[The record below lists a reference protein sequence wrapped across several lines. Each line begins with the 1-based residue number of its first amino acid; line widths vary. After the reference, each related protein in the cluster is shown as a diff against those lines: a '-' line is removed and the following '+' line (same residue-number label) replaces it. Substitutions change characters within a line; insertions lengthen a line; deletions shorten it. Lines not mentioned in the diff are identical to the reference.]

1 MKEGYINIPIE
12 HFDPSTT
19 PTVTNNV
26 SSKTPTVTNNVS
38 STTPTVTN
46 NVSSTTPTVTNN
58 QNKSI
63 KLYVWTETGNNQTIL
78 KYSTHN
84 TKLSGLHLSIR
95 EKNNNTINWSSE
107 QGNADACDWFVKIN
121 NFNKPPESI
130 PSSTRSILGTTES
143 IPVSTPSSSS
153 ESFYNFEPFQATGGN
168 TTTNSV
174 IGTTNSVKG
183 TTNSVIGTTNSVIGT
198 TNSVIGTTNSVIG
211 TTNSVIGTTASA
223 VTKEITAKVIL
234 LYNGEDFDTLASN
247 SVNSKNKENI
257 LGQFDGEFEI
267 VEIIGASD
275 NNNQDIIK
283 EELSGGPPV
292 SGPETTTTGVPQTT
306 TTVGCITRQF
316 LLNRIM
322 TEYVPMKDPVLKNK
336 IKQTILDQ
344 VMEWHSYRFQNPNI
358 CKKI

>member
-26 SSKTPTVTNNVS
+26 SS
-38 STTPTVTN
+38 TTPTVTN
-46 NVSSTTPTVTNN
+46 S

-63 KLYVWTETGNNQTIL
+63 KLYVWTETENNQTIL

-95 EKNNNTINWSSE
+95 EINNNTINWSSE

-153 ESFYNFEPFQATGGN
+153 ESFYNFEPFQATVDGN

-174 IGTTNSVKG
+174 IDS
-183 TTNSVIGTTNSVIGT
+183 TNSVIGTP
-198 TNSVIGTTNSVIG
+198 
-211 TTNSVIGTTASA
+211 ASA

-257 LGQFDGEFEI
+257 LGKFDGEFEI

-283 EELSGGPPV
+283 EELSGGTPV
-292 SGPETTTTGVPQTT
+292 SDPQTTTTGVPQTT
-306 TTVGCITRQF
+306 TTVGCITSKIIKSLVKKYYNEQ
-316 LLNRIM
+316 NVVEK
-322 TEYVPMKDPVLKNK
+322 TK
-336 IKQTILDQ
+336 IKKQIRKY
-344 VMEWHSYRFQNPNI
+344 VKEWYNYSSEPNPNNCTQI
-358 CKKI
+358 